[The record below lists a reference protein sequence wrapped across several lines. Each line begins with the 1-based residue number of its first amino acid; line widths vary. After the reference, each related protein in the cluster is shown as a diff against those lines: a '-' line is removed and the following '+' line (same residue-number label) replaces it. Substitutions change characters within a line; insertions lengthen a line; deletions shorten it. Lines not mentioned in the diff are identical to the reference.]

1 MSAAKAIVTAARAV
15 ANNRAVRG
23 VAATAAAR
31 AAARA
36 EPVLRERYDRWRG
49 TRADRDLAIKLARQI
64 RGRWSEETI
73 IDGTPHYVVWKEG
86 VPIQAFP
93 PVADLELRP
102 ELRDFD
108 AALAKEPPPP
118 RPERH
123 YRRRT

>member
-1 MSAAKAIVTAARAV
+1 MSAAKSIATAARAL
-15 ANNRAVRG
+15 ARNKAVQG

-36 EPVLRERYDRWRG
+36 EPMLRERYDRWVG
-49 TRADRDLAIKLARQI
+49 TRADRDRAIKLARQI
-64 RGRWSEETI
+64 RGRFSEDTI
-73 IDGTPHYVVWKEG
+73 IAAEPHYVVWKDG
-86 VPIQAFP
+86 VPVEAFP
-93 PVADLELRP
+93 AVADLELRP

-118 RPERH
+118 RPERQ